1 MFEVFDPENSIHQEF
16 KPWNNQTKQET
27 KTKRGERMKEK
38 NMNKKNGM
46 EKKYN
51 AVIISNSAVK
61 NGTEMFLTKKEEE
74 EEDVDDDD
82 QKKNRS
88 IV

>member
-1 MFEVFDPENSIHQEF
+1 
-16 KPWNNQTKQET
+16 
-27 KTKRGERMKEK
+27 
-38 NMNKKNGM
+38 MNKKNGM